1 MPRPDVGGVPV
12 ITYDRTLKAV
22 LLRLTVARWGI
33 GADIYRRGVT
43 LWLWARSEHAWD
55 MGETS

>member
-1 MPRPDVGGVPV
+1 M

-55 MGETS
+55 IGETS